1 MNVNKF
7 ISSSQQKIYL
17 NCNFVLVYTILD
29 SYDVIPDVIEVNHR
43 TQNGWMWLYFYPL
56 VCYEVNI
63 FGFVAIWQ
71 LKSELNCNFA
81 TVIRVL

>member
-1 MNVNKF
+1 MNKF

-43 TQNGWMWLYFYPL
+43 TQNGWMWLYFPFGMLGSEYPRL
-56 VCYEVNI
+56 CR
-63 FGFVAIWQ
+63 GLAI
-71 LKSELNCNFA
+71 KK
-81 TVIRVL
+81 